1 MRSTRNDQL
10 FPFTPLLRSSVGPH
24 ADLCKNNASAG
35 LVEFVGLKS
44 RTGNVRIQLYANN
57 PGTFLEKGKWLE
69 RIQVP
74 VTGNGP
80 MNVCVP
86 VPKPGNYAVYVRH
99 DRNGNG
105 KSDRS
110 DGGGFSGNPDEI
122 GRASCRERVCQ
133 YV

>member
-1 MRSTRNDQL
+1 MIRRPPRSTRTDTL
-10 FPFTPLLRSSVGPH
+10 FPYTTLFRS
-24 ADLCKNNASAG
+24 
-35 LVEFVGLKS
+35 VEVVGLKS

-105 KSDRS
+105 KSDS
-110 DGGGFSGNPDEI
+110 SEGGGFSGKPDVSLGDKI
-122 GRASCRERVCQ
+122 GRESGRE
-133 YV
+133 